1 MFLFS
6 DDFKNAKGN
15 KWFNSFIAASPSQDH
30 TLDYQ
35 CILCKAAENGH
46 LALVKYLCH
55 NGANINGKN
64 KNGETPILLAALH
77 GYRSVVKYLY
87 QKGAGFHVVK
97 TKTIKDVTPHS
108 RIV

>member
-64 KNGETPILLAALH
+64 KNGETPILLAALN

-87 QKGAGFHVVK
+87 HKGAGFQDPK
-97 TKTIKDVTPHS
+97 TKKIQDVSPHS
-108 RIV
+108 RIL